1 MRYFCASIAKKLL
14 LSISDLAKTTKG
26 AGTMGLTAEKV
37 HRIRLQVLTEEAF
50 RPYGRVLELPEVPP
64 SKRGDIWQCWFP
76 VGSMQLDA
84 PLGLGIVR
92 TSRLPQSIADMER
105 HVSREE
111 LLFPV
116 DKPIVQP
123 VGLPKDLASEKAVP
137 QVEDVQAFIIQP
149 GQAIIMARGT
159 WHAPAYALEHEEALY
174 YFGVEIKPDA
184 VGDDANP
191 WVKFYGE
198 RVVEFVR

>member
-1 MRYFCASIAKKLL
+1 
-14 LSISDLAKTTKG
+14 
-26 AGTMGLTAEKV
+26 MGLTAEKV

-137 QVEDVQAFIIQP
+137 QVEDVQAFILASEKAVPQVEDVQAFIIQP